1 MSTQAHDEDLFA
13 GTGFGRAALK
23 KLGTVPENFRL
34 YKAEWLGKRPEDWK
48 DMRVSGRVFRP
59 SKGGALSIPVPNT
72 IQTVIVT
79 RQEIASARNEAVT
92 THSPQVA
99 SQA

>member
-1 MSTQAHDEDLFA
+1 
-13 GTGFGRAALK
+13 
-23 KLGTVPENFRL
+23 
-34 YKAEWLGKRPEDWK
+34 
-48 DMRVSGRVFRP
+48 MRVSGRVFRP
-59 SKGGALSIPVPNT
+59 SKGGALNIPVPNT